1 MVTYDYLLFRHGAF
15 FKIFSLYSFLLLLE
29 FLMKTLDK
37 TLYFLESM
45 YVFVFVGM
53 YQYVTTVHPFSEN
66 KLIWLDSPG

>member
-1 MVTYDYLLFRHGAF
+1 MVTYDYLLFRRGAF

-29 FLMKTLDK
+29 FLMKTMDK

-45 YVFVFVGM
+45 YVFVFVCM
-53 YQYVTTVHPFSEN
+53 YVTTVHPFSEN